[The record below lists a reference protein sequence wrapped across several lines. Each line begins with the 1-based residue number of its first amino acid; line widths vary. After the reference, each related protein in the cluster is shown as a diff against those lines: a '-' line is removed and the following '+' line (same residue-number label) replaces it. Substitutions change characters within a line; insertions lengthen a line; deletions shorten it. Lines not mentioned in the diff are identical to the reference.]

1 MSSTGKSATLAT
13 CSISDARRGSRSKE
27 FSRRRKFDRLFDSTK
42 INERE
47 RDVSW
52 NLGCVVNLG
61 GMGRIYLVV
70 TPVEQGLEGGKN

>member
-1 MSSTGKSATLAT
+1 MLAT
-13 CSISDARRGSRSKE
+13 CSISVLEEARDRKNSRVAENSTD
-27 FSRRRKFDRLFDSTK
+27 FSIRRKSMRER
-42 INERE
+42 ERE

>member
-1 MSSTGKSATLAT
+1 MLAT
-13 CSISDARRGSRSKE
+13 CSISVLEEARDRKNSRVAENSTD
-27 FSRRRKFDRLFDSTK
+27 FSIRRKSM
-42 INERE
+42 RE

-52 NLGCVVNLG
+52 NLGCVVNVG

>member
-1 MSSTGKSATLAT
+1 MLAT
-13 CSISDARRGSRSKE
+13 CSISVLEEARDRKNARVAENSTD
-27 FSRRRKFDRLFDSTK
+27 FSIRRKSM
-42 INERE
+42 RE

-52 NLGCVVNLG
+52 NLGCVVNVG

>member
-1 MSSTGKSATLAT
+1 MSSTGKSATPCLLPVRSPMLEEARDRKNSRVAENST
-13 CSISDARRGSRSKE
+13 DFSI
-27 FSRRRKFDRLFDSTK
+27 RRKSM
-42 INERE
+42 RE

-70 TPVEQGLEGGKN
+70 TPVE

>member
-1 MSSTGKSATLAT
+1 MLAT
-13 CSISDARRGSRSKE
+13 CSISVLEEARDRKNSRVAENSTD
-27 FSRRRKFDRLFDSTK
+27 FSIRRKSM
-42 INERE
+42 RE